1 MKRTHHL
8 YYLLLTLLL
17 LAGCN
22 DPKHVTDTLTRA
34 EALMDAHPD
43 SAWTVLNTLSPDEM
57 GQNRTRAHYALLYT
71 QAQDKTYRDET
82 NDSLISIAVD
92 YYRHTD
98 DARRKF
104 LSYYYK
110 GRVHFNAKDYQNATL
125 CYMEAE
131 QLADEVGDDYLV
143 GLLYAELGRIYD
155 IYYDYPKSLEAH
167 QKAAECYERAGKIRH
182 RNYMWLNQSSLLRSM
197 NESGEAERLLLMTLG
212 SAKEEEDKALI
223 KSCLGDWMML
233 CIEGE
238 RMKEAQTLYAELVLM
253 IDEDYVSS
261 SYMGKLAQMYAT
273 EHNFILANECLE
285 KGWRCAESKSDSVSL
300 YMASSDVYRLQGN
313 GNLAYQE
320 LKKGVLLQNKDTR
333 QALQQPVLTVQR
345 DHLSEKLEFEAYKL
359 RMRKLLNLVTTL
371 FFLLLLVV
379 VVYVSVRVFKKQKKE
394 SELVISH
401 LENENEK
408 IEKEKGKIALALQQ
422 LDEDKRNA
430 DRTIATLKEEIDKK
444 KEENNAKVMELKTK
458 LQQEQLSVETLKQS
472 LIQGKEKS
480 DAEISALLEKMEEE
494 RRVANQMIQAQNE
507 VIAQKEENRQK
518 MKTLIQQLES
528 DSKGNAESISRLRSE
543 LVNQEEEF
551 RLYVQNAEAE
561 MKALQDENRKM
572 LFQKVELLRH
582 ALEQVVGVVLLHE
595 RKYLREET
603 KVKRIEEG
611 IKSLKMDYYAGDNE
625 YNKVEALVNRYLDN
639 VMVHFRREVILTNES
654 EYRRVCYM
662 FAGVSGQ
669 IIGEIMGE
677 SKDAVYQRRS
687 RLLKKLGSLSCVH
700 KDMFIVLLSK

>member
-197 NESGEAERLLLMTLG
+197 NEYGEAERLLLMTLG

-359 RMRKLLNLVTTL
+359 RMRKLLNLVTIL

-379 VVYVSVRVFKKQKKE
+379 VVYVYVRVFKKQKKE